1 VYKVQSNIQ
10 NDCDEFCCVWSGD
23 EPGYRLPRG
32 TATFLDQEEANRIRR
47 QMLGDRGFAGFYGGG
62 RSDRSRYD
70 SYDGGDKYGGNE
82 IDTDGYFDKR
92 SRDYYPNYNPDGGSR
107 NTWGE

>member
-1 VYKVQSNIQ
+1 
-10 NDCDEFCCVWSGD
+10 
-23 EPGYRLPRG
+23 
-32 TATFLDQEEANRIRR
+32 
-47 QMLGDRGFAGFYGGG
+47 MLGDRGYAGFYGGS

-70 SYDGGDKYGGNE
+70 SYDGSHRYGDNE
-82 IDTDGYFDKR
+82 IHTDVYFDKR